1 LYTQCTIYKAFQEN
15 RMRFI
20 CIKFIWE
27 FEDYSK
33 PKARKIKLRKE
44 AVAEHGERIRN
55 SGFLDL

>member
-1 LYTQCTIYKAFQEN
+1 MQGILRKQ
-15 RMRFI
+15 MRVN
-20 CIKFIWE
+20 CIKFIWA

-33 PKARKIKLRKE
+33 PKARKRKLRKE